1 LRYTGLILTG
11 TLLLGG
17 GALLYTTM
25 SAQQSAPNGWKPV
38 NEEMRS
44 LLNREDMNRERSTE
58 NTTTKPVPNQTA
70 GKEPAKKA
78 EPQKVNLNTAT
89 AEQLEGLPGIGAS
102 RARAI
107 LELRTSLGGKFASVE
122 QLLDVKGIGEK
133 MLDKMRPQLVI
144 E

>member
-17 GALLYTTM
+17 GALFYTTM
-25 SAQQSAPNGWKPV
+25 SAQQQAINGWKPV
-38 NEEMRS
+38 NEEMRM
-44 LLNREDMNRERSTE
+44 LLNREESRREPTKENSAPKSASPPTE
-58 NTTTKPVPNQTA
+58 AKP
-70 GKEPAKKA
+70 PAKGA

-89 AEQLEGLPGIGAS
+89 AEQLEALPGIGAS

-107 LELRTSLGGKFASVE
+107 LELRTSLGGKFTSVE

-133 MLDKMRPQLVI
+133 MLDKMRPQLVL